1 MTYSKH
7 ASTNGSGFGLPL
19 QIACLAV
26 LITWWSLE
34 LTGFK
39 FGKNLN
45 VFHIP
50 YVMRFIDRP
59 EFAADPFVLSLE
71 NFTTAVWPVIRAL
84 VDTFDAR
91 LTFLFAHV
99 VVRFASVYTLLL
111 LAQTCGLGLWGA
123 TISATLVATSM
134 ALMPDSPVGR
144 HEMFLD
150 YFTHS
155 VVTWPLIFFT
165 FRSLVARRFRSASV
179 ALALTFDINAFVA
192 LWMLAVAIF
201 QRGEE
206 FWRSS
211 AKIKIQS
218 IALFLL
224 IVAPVAVWILSS
236 IAHTGAATPFSYKQ
250 YIGEYFPDH
259 FLVEAASRASLI
271 RVGLYFLAAWFASG
285 LLRDPGFWR
294 RGIACLLLIFLAG
307 CAAPQFLDAR
317 LIFNLHLLRSEGVL
331 TATSLIVQSMA
342 FVAIMSGA
350 SSRLHKFL
358 AIQVAIGTFVL
369 PHSLFFALASTLL
382 FLGHAPAIRSFLARW
397 HDKLGGE
404 RPRLLSM
411 ASIAMIAIA
420 TVVISLAAYRGSVS
434 LVRADNDL
442 DPGWRAMAEA
452 IKREGGSGPY
462 LAPLGDEADLF
473 VALAERRLWV
483 SWKEGAAV
491 MWYPGFYAQWSSR
504 WKALRELHSPEQL
517 LAYAKAHG
525 IPEVILKDPAQAC
538 GDGYKPRLKTD
549 GYLWCS
555 SSS

>member
-1 MTYSKH
+1 MTHPKPS
-7 ASTNGSGFGLPL
+7 STNSSGIGWHL

-84 VDTFDAR
+84 ADTFDAR
-91 LTFLFAHV
+91 WVFLSAHV
-99 VVRFASVYTLLL
+99 VVRFASVYALLL

-155 VVTWPLIFFT
+155 VVTWPFIFF
-165 FRSLVARRFRSASV
+165 FYRSLVARRFRSASA

-192 LWMLAVAIF
+192 LWMLAVAVF
-201 QRGEE
+201 QRGGD
-206 FWRSS
+206 FWRST
-211 AKIKIQS
+211 ARIKLQS
-218 IALFLL
+218 IAVFVL

-250 YIGEYFPDH
+250 YIREYFPDH
-259 FLVEAASRASLI
+259 FLVEAASRAALI
-271 RVGLYFLAAWFASG
+271 RVALFFLAAWFASS

-294 RGIACLLLIFLAG
+294 RGLACLLMIFLAG
-307 CAAPQFLDAR
+307 CVAPYVLDAR
-317 LIFNLHLLRSEGVL
+317 LMFNLHLLRSEGVL
-331 TATSLIVQSMA
+331 AATSLIVQSLA
-342 FVAIMSGA
+342 FMAIMSGA
-350 SSRLHKFL
+350 SSRLYKFL
-358 AIQVAIGTFVL
+358 VIQVMVASFVL
-369 PHSLFFALASTLL
+369 PHSLIFAVASTLI
-382 FLGHAPAIRSFLARW
+382 FLGHAPAVRGFLAGWR
-397 HDKLGGE
+397 DRLGAE
-404 RPRLLSM
+404 RPRLRSM
-411 ASIAMIAIA
+411 ASIAIIVVA
-420 TVVISLAAYRGSVS
+420 TLVTSLAAYRGSVS
-434 LVRADNDL
+434 LIRTDNEP
-442 DPGWRAMAEA
+442 DPGWRDMADA
-452 IKREGGSGPY
+452 IRRDGGSGPY
-462 LAPLGDEADLF
+462 LAPLGNEADLF
-473 VALAERRLWV
+473 VAQAERRLWV
-483 SWKEGAAV
+483 SWKEGAVV
-491 MWYPGFYAQWSSR
+491 MWYPGFYAQWSTR
-504 WKALRELHSPEQL
+504 WKALRDLHSPEQL
-517 LAYAKAHG
+517 LAYAKAQG
-525 IPEVILKDPAQAC
+525 IPEVILKNPAQGC
-538 GDGYKPRLKTD
+538 GDGYKARLKTD

-555 SSS
+555 SST